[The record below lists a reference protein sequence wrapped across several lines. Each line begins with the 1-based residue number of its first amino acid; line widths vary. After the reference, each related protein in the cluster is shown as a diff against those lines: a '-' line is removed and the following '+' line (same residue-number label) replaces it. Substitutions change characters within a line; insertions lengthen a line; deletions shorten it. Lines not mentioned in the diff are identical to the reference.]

1 MHIKKLFTLLLCF
14 CSTLIIGQNNF
25 QDSVLNL
32 PVARIYSLTHLDSVN
47 KMWSVNQS
55 MIGQKPNSVLS
66 FPEFSG
72 KVYKERLKEIEMHI
86 PLTYN
91 PKVKSFIDIY
101 TIEKRHNVEVLLGLF
116 ENYDSLFIK
125 ALKAKKLPKELKYFP
140 LIKSALNPSAVSK
153 SGASGLWQFTYPT
166 AKYYNL
172 HIDSWVDE
180 RRDVIK
186 STNSAL
192 EVLFNLNE
200 IYNDWTMVL
209 AAYNCGPGN
218 VNKAIRRSGGKNK
231 FWEIYPYLPAEARDY
246 IPAYIA
252 MVYVANYYSEH
263 KLTPYKI
270 ELQTAL
276 DTVKVKEKLHLQQ
289 VADVLQL
296 PIGQV
301 RELNPIF
308 KHDVI
313 PHNGRQYFL
322 SIPASH
328 KEKFISLQD
337 SIYAYK
343 DSILF
348 NISKPI
354 EIKTYTRKSYKPRK
368 SPKDLSE
375 VYYKVKSGDN
385 LGFISSW
392 YNVSVNDIM
401 YWNGLH
407 SSRINIGQNL
417 VIYVADDKVKY
428 YKAVNGLSFAQKQ
441 SRVGKTVESQQKPP
455 ALSLSKGETTKKKDT
470 SSGKGWVYY
479 TVRSGDS
486 PYSIAKKYE
495 GVSEDEIMK
504 INNISNPR
512 SLKIGQKL
520 KIKRK

>member
-1 MHIKKLFTLLLCF
+1 MHIKKLFTLFLCF

-25 QDSVLNL
+25 LDSVLNL
-32 PVARIYSLTHLDSVN
+32 PVAQIYSLTHLDSIV
-47 KMWSVNQS
+47 KIWSVDKS
-55 MIGQKPNSVLS
+55 MIGLKPNSVLN
-66 FPEFSG
+66 FQEFSD

-91 PKVKSFIDIY
+91 PKVKSFIEIY
-101 TIEKRHNVEVLLGLF
+101 TIEKRHNVEILLGLF
-116 ENYDSLFIK
+116 ENYDSIFVK
-125 ALKAKKLPKELKYFP
+125 ALSDNRLPKELKYFP
-140 LIKSALNPSAVSK
+140 LIKSALNPSAVSP

-172 HIDSWVDE
+172 YIDSYIDE
-180 RRDVIK
+180 RRDYQK
-186 STNSAL
+186 STYAAIQ
-192 EVLFNLNE
+192 VLKNLHE
-200 IYNDWTMVL
+200 IYNDWTMAL

-218 VNKAIRRSGGKNK
+218 VNKAIRRSGGKTK
-231 FWEIYPYLPAEARDY
+231 FWEIYPWLPEEARDY
-246 IPAYIA
+246 VPAYIA
-252 MVYVANYYSEH
+252 MVYVANYYPEH
-263 KLTPYKI
+263 NLTPYKI
-270 ELQTAL
+270 ELQIAP
-276 DTVKVKEKLHLQQ
+276 DTVRVTEKLHLQQ

-296 PIGQV
+296 PIEQV

-322 SIPASH
+322 SIPASY
-328 KEKFISLQD
+328 KEKFVGLQD

-354 EIKTYTRKSYKPRK
+354 EIKTYAKNTYKSRK

-375 VYYKVKSGDN
+375 VYYTVKSGDN
-385 LGFISSW
+385 LGLISNW

-407 SSRINIGQNL
+407 SSRINIGQSL
-417 VIYVADDKVKY
+417 VIYVANDKVKY
-428 YKAVNGLSFAQKQ
+428 YKAVNGLSYARKQ
-441 SRVGKTVESQQKPP
+441 ARIGKTAESEPK
-455 ALSLSKGETTKKKDT
+455 KETTDNNSN
-470 SSGKGWVYY
+470 SSGNDWIYY
-479 TVRSGDS
+479 TVKSGDS
-486 PYSIAKKYE
+486 PYGIAQKYE
-495 GVSEDEIMK
+495 GVSEDDIMK
-504 INNISNPR
+504 LNDISNPR